1 MRSRLKEVFSFGEPV
16 AGAPLIFLSV
26 ILIALFQL
34 PAQALVRAGHVSAGV
49 AANEILAIGGVPLII
64 IWLARLDRRRLIP
77 LAVPSVRT
85 LVLVAALTLGADV
98 AIEYLTFASELLIPA
113 SAKIDQAYEK
123 LMAVSGAGDVVVKLF
138 ALCVFP
144 AVFEEIYFRGF
155 CLTSIAARF
164 SKPAAVALSA
174 LLFAMLHGN
183 AWYVHL
189 YFLLGLLLGF
199 VYLSTGSLWAAMLC
213 HFINNAWTF
222 SSHVAGFKLV
232 GPSGPGASDAAI
244 LAAGLAL
251 FTASAL
257 LLARGASSTS
267 SS

>member
-1 MRSRLKEVFSFGEPV
+1 MKSRLREVFSFGGPV

-26 ILIALFQL
+26 LLIALFQV
-34 PAQALVRAGHVSAGV
+34 PAQALVRAGYVSAGV
-49 AANEILAIGGVPLII
+49 AANELLAIGVVPLLII
-64 IWLARLDRRRLIP
+64 RFARLDRRRLLP
-77 LAVPSVRT
+77 LAVPSARA
-85 LVLVAALTLGADV
+85 LLLVAAATLGADV
-98 AIEYLTFASELLIPA
+98 VIEHLTYASELLIPA

-123 LMAVSGAGDVVVKLF
+123 LMAVTGAGDVAVKLF
-138 ALCVFP
+138 VLCVFP

-155 CLTSIAARF
+155 CLTSIAAKL
-164 SKPAAVALSA
+164 SGPAAVVISA

-222 SSHVAGFKLV
+222 LGHIAGFKLV
-232 GPSGPGASDAAI
+232 GPSGFGASDAAV

-251 FTASAL
+251 FTASAV
-257 LLARGASSTS
+257 LLARRASSTS